1 MKKKKLHNLTS
12 LKWTEKHEEEEEK
25 NCHLFVCKDD
35 ASIAVQNGLEGE
47 SSEADVVLEVNPVPL
62 NHQCSSYNAHMFIMN
77 IIQQTHKQK
86 ATIGRCLPLGLS
98 HHYQSKTR

>member
-1 MKKKKLHNLTS
+1 MNRKTRRRNR
-12 LKWTEKHEEEEEK
+12 
-25 NCHLFVCKDD
+25 HLFVCKDD